1 MDHVD
6 LIRIYLKG
14 LNIAAIIY
22 VLLMKIV
29 IIVHKIVVL
38 VRTAMKVII

>member
-1 MDHVD
+1 MDRAD
-6 LIRIYLKG
+6 LIQIYPEG

-29 IIVHKIVVL
+29 QIAQKIVVL